1 MSEKMNF
8 NNFYTSDLVLALKE
22 KLLHIEQEAKLA
34 KELFEELR
42 KRGAV

>member
-8 NNFYTSDLVLALKE
+8 NNYYTSDLVLVLKE
-22 KLLHIEQEAKLA
+22 KLIHIAQEADIA
-34 KELFEELR
+34 KEILNELK